1 MKDAT
6 ETNSPEDEEIIQ
18 GLREAERFY
27 EATSRVINIPSL
39 VEEVRKHLM
48 TELNANTQKIQN

>member
-1 MKDAT
+1 MNEKKE
-6 ETNSPEDEEIIQ
+6 ETTTPEDDQIIQ

-39 VEEVRKHLM
+39 VEEVRKRL
-48 TELNANTQKIQN
+48 ENEPIVQG